1 MFAVEAGAGMS
12 VGSASLQAD
21 AIDFLGDS
29 ANYAISLSVAG
40 MALRWRAGA
49 AFLKGLT
56 LFVAGIWVMANAGW
70 MVMNSNHPPHPD
82 AMGGIGLLAL
92 AVNLACALILWT
104 HRKGDANRRSVWICS
119 RNDAIGN
126 VAVVLAALGV
136 FGTRSAW
143 PDIAVAAILAM
154 LGISGG
160 VQIMRQSRVELT
172 DNKSD
177 ISRHINV

>member
-1 MFAVEAGAGMS
+1 M
-12 VGSASLQAD
+12 AS
-21 AIDFLGDS
+21 
-29 ANYAISLSVAG
+29 
-40 MALRWRAGA
+40 WR

-56 LFVAGIWVMANAGW
+56 LFMAGIWVMANAGW

>member
-1 MFAVEAGAGMS
+1 
-12 VGSASLQAD
+12 
-21 AIDFLGDS
+21 
-29 ANYAISLSVAG
+29 
-40 MALRWRAGA
+40 
-49 AFLKGLT
+49 
-56 LFVAGIWVMANAGW
+56 
-70 MVMNSNHPPHPD
+70 PPHPD